1 MTGVR
6 QTGQRAYVLDTNVL
20 MHDPSALFRFEE
32 HDVILPLP
40 VLEELDRLKAGV
52 HENARS
58 ARQVS
63 RTLSRLLDRVDP
75 DAVAAGVPLALDD
88 TGARAEGRLFFLVP
102 EGDPFSGATADDR
115 ILSAAARVVAERPQ
129 QTVILVSNDINL
141 RVKCAA
147 LGLRAEDY
155 RAEQVLDDID
165 AMASGMVEIA
175 ADTLATALQP
185 LTRDDPAWS
194 RLGKL
199 ADQARVLADNG
210 WGPLTPGLWVCPSGR
225 DETDPGFLVHSSAA
239 GRAIL
244 LPCHDHRPDR
254 HGVWGAQARSR
265 RQNAALNMLL
275 SDRYDL
281 VTLAG
286 AAGTGKTYL
295 ALAAGLHQ
303 VLDAGRQARIVVTRE
318 TVAMGEDIGFLP
330 GTEEEKMGPWM
341 GGIQDNLDA
350 LIGHQGGWAA
360 SATRDTLASRV
371 LFRSLAFMRG
381 RTFNDTFLIID
392 EAQNLSAKQMRN
404 LISRA
409 GRNTRIVCLGNVNQ
423 IDSPYLTAASSGL
436 TYVVER
442 FRDWPHAAHLTLQ
455 GVERSRLAMAAES
468 LL

>member
-1 MTGVR
+1 MMR
-6 QTGQRAYVLDTNVL
+6 IQQTGRRAYVLDTNVL
-20 MHDPSALFRFEE
+20 MHDPAALFRFEE

-40 VLEELDRLKAGV
+40 VLEELDRLKAGT

-63 RTLSRLLDRVDP
+63 RTLGRLLDRIDAG
-75 DAVAAGVPLALDD
+75 AVAAGVPLGPDGSSAG
-88 TGARAEGRLFFLVP
+88 TGGRLFFLVP
-102 EGDPFSGATADDR
+102 EGDPFAGATADDR

-165 AMASGMVEIA
+165 AMASGMVEIPVGALTA
-175 ADTLATALQP
+175 ALRP
-185 LTRDDPAWS
+185 LTREDPEWPE
-194 RLGKL
+194 LGGM
-199 ADQARVLADNG
+199 AAQARVYTGDG
-210 WGPLTPGLWVCPSGR
+210 VSRLTPGLWLCPGGAG
-225 DETDPGFLVHSSAA
+225 ETDPGFLVHSA
-239 GRAIL
+239 GADRAVLIA
-244 LPCHDHRPDR
+244 CRDHRQDR
-254 HGVWGAQARSR
+254 AGVWGAQARSR

-275 SDRYDL
+275 ADQYDL

-360 SATRDTLASRV
+360 AATRDTLSSRV
-371 LFRSLAFMRG
+371 LFRSLSFMRS

-442 FRDWPHAAHLTLQ
+442 FRNWPHAAHLTLQ